1 MSEAPGSGP
10 VPDLGG
16 LQVSLRRAVQTAIR
30 SRSGPH
36 GLSVE
41 EFAVLNALRQRG
53 PSPVSRVARAL
64 NYDPPSVSRH
74 AYRLTESG
82 LILSER
88 SSSDRRVVML
98 SLTDRGAALALEIS
112 EGVDEVYGDLVAGAA
127 PDEIDGFVKTIQRI
141 RENFQRIREREEQ

>member
-1 MSEAPGSGP
+1 MSEAPGTDP
-10 VPDLGG
+10 VPDLGE
-16 LQVSLRRAVQTAIR
+16 LQVSLRRAVRTVIL
-30 SRSGPH
+30 SCSDPY

-41 EFAVLNALRQRG
+41 EFALLNALRLGG
-53 PSPVSRVARAL
+53 PNPVSRVARAL
-64 NYDPPSVSRH
+64 NFDPPSVSRN

-82 LILSER
+82 LIVSER

-98 SLTDRGAALALEIS
+98 SLTDRGAAIAQEI
-112 EGVDEVYGDLVAGAA
+112 DECVGEAYGDLVAGAD